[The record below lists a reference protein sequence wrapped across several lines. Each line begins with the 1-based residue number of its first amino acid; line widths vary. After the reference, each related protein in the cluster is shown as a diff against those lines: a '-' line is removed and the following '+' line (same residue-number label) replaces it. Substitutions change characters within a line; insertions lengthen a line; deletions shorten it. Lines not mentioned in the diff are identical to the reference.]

1 MPPETIA
8 IINSGDRLWYV
19 KIEDG
24 KLTEGWDKIVHAHSI
39 EDNFIL
45 LFGYVGHLQFDLF
58 VFNAEGCEVKYQWC
72 SALPIHQLNAPIG
85 WDAEI
90 AMHNSND
97 CKTCY
102 MKLTIANIH
111 SPIYSTTKS
120 LPIFYTCQ
128 CSCDTNCLFTTLV
141 PSLSPLSEMCYTVNI
156 HRFAKIEPT
165 SALQSIIRST

>member
-72 SALPIHQLNAPIG
+72 SALPIHQLNAPIE

-97 CKTCY
+97 RKTCY

-111 SPIYSTTKS
+111 SPIYSSTES
-120 LPIFYTCQ
+120 LPIFYT
-128 CSCDTNCLFTTLV
+128 
-141 PSLSPLSEMCYTVNI
+141 
-156 HRFAKIEPT
+156 
-165 SALQSIIRST
+165 